1 MKTRLS
7 IMFIAA
13 SAFPAFSQSAN
24 YKSTETVAGVASQ
37 LDYFATGKKDCSP
50 AAPPTVRVITPPKHG
65 LLTIRRGT
73 VTTNKI
79 QNCPNLQTPVNVIF
93 YTGNAGYAG
102 PDEVVY
108 EVTDS
113 KGEVS
118 VYNIAVNVKEG
129 QKPDI
134 KLPGQP
140 L

>member
-1 MKTRLS
+1 MKTRIS
-7 IMFIAA
+7 IMFIVA
-13 SAFPAFSQSAN
+13 SALPAYSQSAN
-24 YKSTETVAGVASQ
+24 YKNTETIAGVASQ
-37 LDYFATGKKDCSP
+37 LDYFATAKKDCSA
-50 AAPPTVRVITPPKHG
+50 AAPPTVRVITAPKHG

-79 QNCPNLQTPVNVIF
+79 ENCPNLQTPVNVIF
-93 YTGNAGYAG
+93 YTGNPGYVG

-118 VYNIAVNVKEG
+118 VYNIALTVKEG
-129 QKPDI
+129 KKPDI

>member
-1 MKTRLS
+1 M
-7 IMFIAA
+7 
-13 SAFPAFSQSAN
+13 
-24 YKSTETVAGVASQ
+24 
-37 LDYFATGKKDCSP
+37 
-50 AAPPTVRVITPPKHG
+50 
-65 LLTIRRGT
+65 

-79 QNCPNLQTPVNVIF
+79 PNCPNLQTPVNVI
-93 YTGNAGYAG
+93 YYSGRTGYVG

-118 VYNIAVNVKEG
+118 VYTIALTVKEG
-129 QKPDI
+129 RKPDI